1 MLKVA
6 EIKTAI
12 EELPEKE
19 FYQLREW
26 FSELDWQI
34 WDDRIERDSKAGKL
48 DFLISEAH
56 DEKYK
61 GQLKEL

>member
-48 DFLISEAH
+48 DFLIAEAH